1 MSKHHWTSS
10 YRSAR
15 KRLLKDEEA
24 TQRCYYCKCLITPE
38 IRTVDH
44 KIPVARGGEHHDD
57 NLVVACIK
65 CNKEKGTLTDDEFT
79 PISDRKAADTHAQGW
94 WHLRQAFM
102 PLEKN

>member
-15 KRLLKDEEA
+15 KRLLNDKEA
-24 TQRCYYCKCLITPE
+24 TLRCYYCKCAITPE

-44 KIPVARGGEHHDD
+44 KIPVARGGEHHAD

-65 CNKEKGTLTDDEFT
+65 CNKEKGTLTDDEFA
-79 PISDRKAADTHAQGW
+79 PISDRMAANTHARGW
-94 WHLRQAFM
+94 EHLRQIFM